1 MNPPDEGPELDL
13 EDLKK
18 SLPKM
23 PEGSMPMKLMVA
35 FGGEPPKKGAKGKG
49 QGQPFKASAS
59 TNDILALAA
68 FVLAAAGAL
77 VAVLVAI
84 GLLLGRVDGTTATT
98 IILGCVG
105 GAAIAA
111 VIGAMLKRR
120 K

>member
-1 MNPPDEGPELDL
+1 MNPADDGPELDL

-23 PEGSMPMKLMVA
+23 PKGSFPMELKVNV
-35 FGGEPPKKGAKGKG
+35 GERGKQGAKL
-49 QGQPFKASAS
+49 QSRPFSASAS

-77 VAVLVAI
+77 VAVLVAV